1 MRTKD
6 ISARKK
12 YDFLIIGSGIAGLSF
27 ALKVAQHGSVCVI
40 NKQKL
45 DNTTTVYAQGGISS
59 VTYQPDDFEKH
70 VQDTLVAGAGLCNP
84 DTVRMVVTE
93 APEQIKQLMDWGTRF
108 DKTQDGKFDL
118 HRDRKSTRL
127 NSSHV
132 RISYAVFCLKKK
144 KK

>member
-40 NKQKL
+40 NKHKL

-70 VQDTLVAGAGLCNP
+70 VQDTLVAGAGFCNP
-84 DTVRMVVTE
+84 DTVRMVVRSEEHTSE
-93 APEQIKQLMDWGTRF
+93 LQSRPHLVC
-108 DKTQDGKFDL
+108 
-118 HRDRKSTRL
+118 RL
-127 NSSHV
+127 
-132 RISYAVFCLKKK
+132 LLEKKK
-144 KK
+144 LGGSGGARGHSGWTR